1 VTSVP
6 ASPLVS
12 RVLVTWLE
20 LTVVGL
26 AGAFLGGTVGGLG
39 AFVVYLATTLLSV
52 GILFHNVNALVT
64 ARLAGREGSD
74 ADATPR
80 GPDSEPVGE
89 EAVDEL

>member
-26 AGAFLGGTVGGLG
+26 AGAFLGGTIGGLG

-64 ARLAGREGSD
+64 ARLAGQEGPNPGTTARD
-74 ADATPR
+74 A
-80 GPDSEPVGE
+80 SEPVGE
-89 EAVDEL
+89 EAADEL